1 MKKLETDR
9 VDANIGPADGGDA
22 FAISEKAKRQIGSQ
36 ASASKT
42 RLQGPNFFEGFSDG
56 TTPPAISNAVNV
68 ATVHWKL

>member
-1 MKKLETDR
+1 MKKFLETDR

-56 TTPPAISNAVNV
+56 PPASSNAVNV